1 MGCYRAHI
9 SPLVLAE
16 FFCLH
21 FRLGRPTAHIS
32 PVGKVGTFLLGCEC
46 PISPVGVLLSAAQF
60 WFGLRL
66 GVLLVLPGF
75 FRAGLLFTA
84 QFGVVWGARRPAK
97 RVVIGGTIS
106 MAWPLLQICG
116 ILRVGLLFSA
126 HFFVPCINA
135 INVITCF
142 IQH

>member
-1 MGCYRAHI
+1 M
-9 SPLVLAE
+9 
-16 FFCLH
+16 
-21 FRLGRPTAHIS
+21 S
-32 PVGKVGTFLLGCEC
+32 PVGKVGTFLLGHGC
-46 PISPVGVLLSAAQF
+46 PVPPVGVLLSAAQF

-84 QFGVVWGARRPAK
+84 QFGVVWGAGRLAK
-97 RVVIGGTIS
+97 RVVIGGTVS
-106 MAWPLLQICG
+106 MARPLLQICG

-126 HFFVPCINA
+126 HFFVPCA
-135 INVITCF
+135 SVINVITYF